1 VLVQVAGVYC
11 FKDGHQRIW
20 TTQALGQSDIQAK
33 ANGHNELSRNPS
45 SVV

>member
-1 VLVQVAGVYC
+1 MYC
-11 FKDGHQRIW
+11 FEDGHQRTW

-33 ANGHNELSRNPS
+33 AIGHNELSRNLS